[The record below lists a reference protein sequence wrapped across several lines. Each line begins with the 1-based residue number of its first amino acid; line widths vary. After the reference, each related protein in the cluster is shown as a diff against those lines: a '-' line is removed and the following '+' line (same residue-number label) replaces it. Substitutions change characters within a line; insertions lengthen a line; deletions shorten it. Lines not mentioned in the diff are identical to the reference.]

1 MLPLFDKSLMLGG
14 TEADPVS
21 HHYVVSL
28 VFTVLFVLQNGRDVY
43 YVLYSIKIIH
53 VLYLYYVLPNPG
65 MHRRLLTLLQF
76 GCMHAS
82 TLTLSVAV

>member
-53 VLYLYYVLPNPG
+53 VHVLYLYYVLPNPG
-65 MHRRLLTLLQF
+65 GDT
-76 GCMHAS
+76 
-82 TLTLSVAV
+82 VIN

>member
-1 MLPLFDKSLMLGG
+1 MLPLSDKSLMLGG

-43 YVLYSIKIIH
+43 YVLYSIKIISLKALDESYKNH
-53 VLYLYYVLPNPG
+53 IGFAMLRASGEEQCLPTSDPI
-65 MHRRLLTLLQF
+65 
-76 GCMHAS
+76 
-82 TLTLSVAV
+82 